1 MGVKLIFGVADPGIY
16 DQGKGNEGKD
26 VTQFG
31 RIVDSTFRS
40 VNNLLEKFSLNRFFL
55 LRCCRQ
61 NTLCLLGR
69 TCRRRFC
76 WAYRMR

>member
-1 MGVKLIFGVADPGIY
+1 MADPGIY
-16 DQGKGNEGKD
+16 DQGKGTEGKD

-40 VNNLLEKFSLNRFFL
+40 VNNLLEKFHQSFSFYLML
-55 LRCCRQ
+55 SP

-76 WAYRMR
+76 WQYRMR